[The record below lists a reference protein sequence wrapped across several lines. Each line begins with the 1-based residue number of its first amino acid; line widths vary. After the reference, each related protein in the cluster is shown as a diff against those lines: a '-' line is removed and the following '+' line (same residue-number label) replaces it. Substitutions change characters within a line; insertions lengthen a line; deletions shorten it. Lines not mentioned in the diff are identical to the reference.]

1 MNPVFYILVTLFLT
15 SVIWSVI
22 FLMSWFT
29 LGKKQYAMLWTI
41 AFALSACQWATILAE
56 PLFDSHTLYWMLG
69 SSFSVGSVLLGTW
82 GHCIRVNS
90 SIKIRYL
97 IISAIVTLA
106 AVYYFTA
113 INVHVGLF
121 MSLYVYYDV
130 ILLILSAVIIFRHKQ
145 KSLPAEIGAS
155 ITYTL
160 CGLLLFVAASIALL
174 QGSQVNEEYIALYT
188 LINFMTVP
196 AAHVGMA
203 VFIIFIMASDLAEK
217 MNHLAMTDVLTGC
230 LNRRGFYNKSQEQLK
245 DKLNNYKYVSLI
257 YWDIDKF
264 KKINDEFGHAGGDVV
279 LVEAAKIMQDCIN
292 PDDLFGRIGG
302 EEFTLLIARN
312 DEPTAKAFPE
322 KLRNALASNP
332 IHFNDKV
339 INVTASF
346 GVINIK
352 CNKTAIESA
361 INEADK
367 ALYHAK
373 NRGRNQV
380 VHISELSQ

>member
-1 MNPVFYILVTLFLT
+1 
-15 SVIWSVI
+15 
-22 FLMSWFT
+22 
-29 LGKKQYAMLWTI
+29 
-41 AFALSACQWATILAE
+41 
-56 PLFDSHTLYWMLG
+56 
-69 SSFSVGSVLLGTW
+69 
-82 GHCIRVNS
+82 
-90 SIKIRYL
+90 
-97 IISAIVTLA
+97 
-106 AVYYFTA
+106 
-113 INVHVGLF
+113 

-130 ILLILSAVIIFRHKQ
+130 ILLVLNAVIIFRHKQ

-188 LINFMTVP
+188 LINFITVP
-196 AAHVGMA
+196 TAHVGMA
-203 VFIIFIMASDLAEK
+203 VFIIFMIASDLAEK
-217 MNHLAMTDVLTGC
+217 MNHLAMSDELTGC

-245 DKLNNYKYVSLI
+245 DKLNNYNYVSLI

-264 KKINDEFGHAGGDVV
+264 KKINDEFGHAGGDLV
-279 LVEAAKIMQDCIN
+279 LVEAAKIMQNCIN
-292 PDDLFGRIGG
+292 PCDLFGRIGG
-302 EEFTLLIARN
+302 EEFALLIARN
-312 DEPTAKAFPE
+312 DESSAKDLPE
-322 KLRNALASNP
+322 KLRSTLASYP

-352 CNKTAIESA
+352 CNKTTIESA

-373 NRGRNQV
+373 NEGRNQV
-380 VHISELSQ
+380 AHVNTLS

>member
-1 MNPVFYILVTLFLT
+1 MNPIFYILVTLFFT
-15 SVIWSVI
+15 SIIWSVI
-22 FLMSWFT
+22 FLMSWYT

-41 AFALSACQWATILAE
+41 AFAFSACQWATMLAE
-56 PLFDSHTLYWMLG
+56 PLFNSHTLYWMLG

-90 SIKIRYL
+90 GIKIRYL

-113 INVHVGLF
+113 IYVHVGLF

-130 ILLILSAVIIFRHKQ
+130 ILLVLNAVIIFRHKQ

-188 LINFMTVP
+188 LINFITVP
-196 AAHVGMA
+196 TAHVGMA
-203 VFIIFIMASDLAEK
+203 VFIIFMMASDLAEK
-217 MNHLAMTDVLTGC
+217 MNHLAMSDELTGC

-245 DKLNNYKYVSLI
+245 DKLNNYNYVSLI

-264 KKINDEFGHAGGDVV
+264 KKINDEFGHAGGDLV
-279 LVEAAKIMQDCIN
+279 LVEAAKIMQNCIN
-292 PDDLFGRIGG
+292 PCDLFGRIGG
-302 EEFTLLIARN
+302 EEFALLIARN
-312 DEPTAKAFPE
+312 DESTAKDLPE
-322 KLRNALASNP
+322 KLRSALASYP

-352 CNKTAIESA
+352 CNKTTIESA

-373 NRGRNQV
+373 NEGRNQV
-380 VHISELSQ
+380 AHVNTLS